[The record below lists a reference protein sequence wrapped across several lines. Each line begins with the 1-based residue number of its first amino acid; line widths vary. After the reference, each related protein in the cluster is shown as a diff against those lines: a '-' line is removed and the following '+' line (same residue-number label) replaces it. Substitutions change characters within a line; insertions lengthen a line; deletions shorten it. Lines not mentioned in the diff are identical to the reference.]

1 VETAA
6 ENKKILDEMGDE
18 EEEGDAK
25 GKKGK
30 KGKKDKKPKEK
41 KKKPPKEIFPDDPS
55 FNRKL
60 PRKNVIVICI
70 LCFSLGVVIT
80 LVTYLLPYY
89 RDTKKAQSAYDHGN
103 YIEAYTD
110 LKGHTLNKKQ
120 QEIYNKSVVILKEK
134 RKLDSYDKYMQLNMP
149 AQALDALLQGL
160 KNADDFGAYAE
171 ELGVKDQFDSYTR
184 EIESKVTDQF
194 GLDLE
199 TAYQWSH
206 IDDAQEYSRQIY
218 QFLTPQAGG
227 KNVSFDTT
235 ENPVIVG
242 EEEEF
247 AE

>member
-1 VETAA
+1 
-6 ENKKILDEMGDE
+6 M
-18 EEEGDAK
+18 
-25 GKKGK
+25 
-30 KGKKDKKPKEK
+30 
-41 KKKPPKEIFPDDPS
+41 
-55 FNRKL
+55 
-60 PRKNVIVICI
+60 
-70 LCFSLGVVIT
+70 IT

-110 LKGHTLNKKQ
+110 LKGHSLNKKQ

-160 KNADDFGAYAE
+160 KNAVDFGAYAE

-184 EIESKVTDQF
+184 EIESRVTGTF
-194 GLDLE
+194 GLDLN
-199 TAYQWSH
+199 TAYAWAQ
-206 IDDAQEYSRQIY
+206 IEDAQEYSKNIY
-218 QFLTPQAGG
+218 QFLTPQGGAGAQPMQ
-227 KNVSFDTT
+227 SDLS

-247 AE
+247 AQ